1 MSKVINVEVKVGRRD
16 SIEACI
22 RRFTKKVKKS
32 GVLNEYVSKLRMQK
46 KRRKRKQKN
55 N

>member
-1 MSKVINVEVKVGRRD
+1 MSKVVNVEIKVGRRD

-32 GVLNEYVSKLRMQK
+32 GVLDDYIKHMRIPAK
-46 KRRKRKQKN
+46 TKRRKTS
-55 N
+55 